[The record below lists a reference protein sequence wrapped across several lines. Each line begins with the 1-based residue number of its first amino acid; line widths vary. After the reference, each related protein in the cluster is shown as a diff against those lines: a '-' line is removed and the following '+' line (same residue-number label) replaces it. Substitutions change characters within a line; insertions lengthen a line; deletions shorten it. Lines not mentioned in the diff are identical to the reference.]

1 VGATA
6 SQSTWKD
13 LPDAEKA
20 AYLLERTTI
29 PDAVHHPGPELD
41 APDAVRPIRDRRGR
55 EVADSFEEKFRR
67 ENGLSREATEADGWS
82 FGVHPMTTVV
92 PQFGGTF

>member
-1 VGATA
+1 MPFGPFETA
-6 SQSTWKD
+6 EV
-13 LPDAEKA
+13 A
-20 AYLLERTTI
+20 
-29 PDAVHHPGPELD
+29 
-41 APDAVRPIRDRRGR
+41 